1 MCWAAS
7 QAGDSEMNQTKKP
20 VLRELTLLLK
30 HTQIR
35 TQLKQHTYMQ
45 SC

>member
-20 VLRELTLLLK
+20 ILK
-30 HTQIR
+30 KKTTQK
-35 TQLKQHTYMQ
+35 T
-45 SC
+45 CP

>member
-20 VLRELTLLLK
+20 ILKKKQHKKPVLRELTL
-30 HTQIR
+30 
-35 TQLKQHTYMQ
+35 Y
-45 SC
+45 